1 MHFPIYT
8 FLEYDTTQS
17 LWKDDLAPAACPF
30 VSQTNSKRD
39 FNDSA
44 YSDLEYLKKIIAP
57 AFYNEFGKEYNI
69 SVLDFESMSFM
80 SDAAFSDMI
89 FAERYEG
96 VIQHI
101 NWTRS
106 DLDVIN
112 RMLKAVLLRPFDER
126 ARMLWVTK

>member
-1 MHFPIYT
+1 M
-8 FLEYDTTQS
+8 
-17 LWKDDLAPAACPF
+17 
-30 VSQTNSKRD
+30 SQTNSKRD